1 VDDHEIV
8 RAGLKQLLSESKEFT
23 VAGEAG
29 SGIDAVKRVHEFDW
43 DAVLLDIS
51 MPGMNGIDVL
61 KEIKCIKPALPVL
74 ILTMHPEED
83 YAVNVMRAGASGYLR
98 KDCSPDELISAIRT
112 IASGRQYFSPSLLD
126 QLTSD
131 LSGGA
136 QESQHTH
143 LSEREFQIFRRL
155 AAGQTVSEIAA
166 ELLLSGKTISNYRSR
181 VLDKMGLKSNAD
193 ITYYAVKHGLIP

>member
-1 VDDHEIV
+1 
-8 RAGLKQLLSESKEFT
+8 
-23 VAGEAG
+23 
-29 SGIDAVKRVHEFDW
+29 
-43 DAVLLDIS
+43 
-51 MPGMNGIDVL
+51 
-61 KEIKCIKPALPVL
+61 
-74 ILTMHPEED
+74 MHPEED